1 MRIQPLALATAVG
14 TLWGGAILLIGL
26 AEFLWP
32 DYGRAFLELAASI
45 YPGYDAG
52 RSASQVLL
60 GAGYGF
66 VDGAVGGFLLAW
78 IHNLVATGSRKA
90 PGR

>member
-1 MRIQPLALATAVG
+1 MRIQPLALSVAVG

-52 RSASQVLL
+52 RSAGQVLL

-78 IHNLVATGSRKA
+78 VHNLVATGPRKLA
-90 PGR
+90 GH

>member
-1 MRIQPLALATAVG
+1 M
-14 TLWGGAILLIGL
+14 IGV
-26 AEFLWP
+26 AEFFWP
-32 DYGRAFLELAASI
+32 AYGRAFLELAASI

-52 RSASQVLL
+52 HSLGQVLL

-78 IHNLVATGSRKA
+78 IHNLVATATRSRAGS
-90 PGR
+90 